1 MPGGPRPV
9 DVRFD
14 RAAAQAALDECESA
28 ERKVGQ
34 VKATKIG
41 LAVGAR
47 DEWTGPFR
55 EDFDTEAGQFRDDS
69 QDLQQRLTATA
80 GDIRDAMES
89 AATEQTRRAQ
99 AQEDWDAEAAREA
112 EDADDPPDG
121 PS

>member
-1 MPGGPRPV
+1 MPDGPRPV

-14 RAAAQAALDECESA
+14 RAAAQAALDECEST

-69 QDLQQRLTATA
+69 QDLQERLTTTA
-80 GDIRDAMES
+80 AAIRDAMEA
-89 AATEQTRRAQ
+89 AATEQTRREQ
-99 AQEDWDAEAAREA
+99 AQQDWDAEATREA
-112 EDADDPPDG
+112 EEADDPPDG